1 VFRLINYLNFHC
13 FVLLETNI
21 INQPSFGYEM
31 KELLTFKN
39 FLSLSEEV
47 CFIISSNYIFLQKIQ
62 QIVVNITIMKTIQ
75 EAVESTI
82 RKTPFIE
89 EALNEK
95 LINVSSLARVI
106 LPEVDKLL
114 KKQVK
119 VGAVMMAINR
129 LSPASE
135 LRIRKNIRKFT
146 LSLGDFIVRSDL
158 SDYTYKNT
166 KSLLK
171 ESARILTIAADK
183 NDSFI
188 TVSRG
193 IFETNIVIS
202 EPLRPYIDEFFI
214 HEKLI
219 HNAENLASITI
230 KLPEGNLEQ
239 SGFYYFILKQLAWAD
254 IPLQEI
260 ISTTNEMTIVVK
272 EKDINQTFAILMDM
286 KK

>member
-1 VFRLINYLNFHC
+1 
-13 FVLLETNI
+13 
-21 INQPSFGYEM
+21 
-31 KELLTFKN
+31 
-39 FLSLSEEV
+39 
-47 CFIISSNYIFLQKIQ
+47 
-62 QIVVNITIMKTIQ
+62 MKTIQ
-75 EAVESTI
+75 ESVESII

-95 LINVSSLARVI
+95 LINVSSLARII
-106 LPEVDKLL
+106 LPRVDKML

-129 LSPASE
+129 ISPASE

-171 ESARILTIAADK
+171 EIAKILSVAAD
-183 NDSFI
+183 NEDSFI
-188 TVSRG
+188 TVSTG

-202 EPLRPYIDEFFI
+202 QRLNPYIKDFFT
-214 HEKLI
+214 HERLI
-219 HNAENLASITI
+219 HNVENLASITI

-254 IPLQEI
+254 ISLQEI

-272 EKDINQTFAILMDM
+272 EEDINQTFSILMDM